1 MKKYRNRTID
11 LLKVIFSICII
22 GIHLNLF
29 KETNFTLF
37 RVFTQG
43 LFRLGVPFYFITSGY
58 YFGGKLEDKNKAKK
72 YILRLIKI
80 YAVFECVDILLN
92 ILVIKGIWNRGIGYI
107 LWKISTTGMNGIYWY
122 LVSLIYTC
130 LLCFPLWKRGYV
142 KYLMMIGLILY
153 MIVMTNDSYSFMP
166 VPSWIKS
173 LAELHTTVWRW
184 HQAGLAES
192 VLYCSVGVYLR
203 QKEYKSVNHIVL
215 LISLVCLVIEA
226 LWTQSF
232 YPKDANCYFSLLI
245 AAPLLFLWALKKESA
260 IIYHPYFADMSVY
273 IYMVHIYMNYVS
285 YIFSQGDMRFV
296 ISAILSV
303 MVAFMIIKFSERRKN
318 NSL

>member
-1 MKKYRNRTID
+1 M
-11 LLKVIFSICII
+11 
-22 GIHLNLF
+22 
-29 KETNFTLF
+29 
-37 RVFTQG
+37 
-43 LFRLGVPFYFITSGY
+43 
-58 YFGGKLEDKNKAKK
+58 
-72 YILRLIKI
+72 
-80 YAVFECVDILLN
+80 
-92 ILVIKGIWNRGIGYI
+92 
-107 LWKISTTGMNGIYWY
+107 
-122 LVSLIYTC
+122 
-130 LLCFPLWKRGYV
+130 

-184 HQAGLAES
+184 PQAGLAES